1 MLPGGQFRHLH
12 IILVHPDCRK
22 FSKINVEKFEAMSTV
37 TARQNQQSWWS
48 IITVDLLL
56 KVGGRTILHP
66 FVAWMIPLSLRA
78 QATPYHHLSF
88 QISTAY
94 ALFLTIVYVLSV
106 LNRRIAYGLSRSVD
120 LSEEVI
126 VITGGASGLGLL
138 IADFYA
144 MRGASVA
151 VLDVKP
157 KNALQES
164 KGITYYLCDVGDS
177 EQVHRTAKNIKEDVC

>member
-1 MLPGGQFRHLH
+1 M
-12 IILVHPDCRK
+12 
-22 FSKINVEKFEAMSTV
+22 AMPTTV
-37 TARQNQQSWWS
+37 RPNQQSWWS
-48 IITVDLLL
+48 IVTVDLLL
-56 KVGGRTILHP
+56 KVGRRTILHP

-94 ALFLTIVYVLSV
+94 ALFLTIIYVLSL
-106 LNRRIAYGLSRSVD
+106 LNRRIAYGLPRSVD

-126 VITGGASGLGLL
+126 IITGGASGLGLI

-144 MRGASVA
+144 MKGANVA
-151 VLDVKP
+151 VLDIKS

-164 KGITYYLCDVGDS
+164 KGITYYVCDVGDS
-177 EQVHRTAKNIKEDVC
+177 EQVHKTAKIIKEDVCLKLHTEWIRSLIHQSLVRLRS

>member
-1 MLPGGQFRHLH
+1 
-12 IILVHPDCRK
+12 
-22 FSKINVEKFEAMSTV
+22 MSTA
-37 TARQNQQSWWS
+37 TSRQDQQSWWS
-48 IITVDLLL
+48 ILTADLLL
-56 KVGGRTILHP
+56 KVAKRTILHP

-94 ALFLTIVYVLSV
+94 ASFLTIIYVLSV
-106 LNRRIAYGLSRSVD
+106 FNRRFAYGLPRSLD

-126 VITGGASGLGLL
+126 MITGGASGLGLL
-138 IADFYA
+138 IANFYA

-157 KNALQES
+157 KNVLQENR
-164 KGITYYLCDVGDS
+164 GITYYLCDVGDS
-177 EQVHRTAKNIKEDVC
+177 EQVHNTAKNIKEDVC